1 MPKINLTENDKI
13 NLPEPDSDGLFT
25 VESRIKVDGDS
36 AELVE
41 VMGKQY
47 KTPKEKPDD
56 LFNNTETNNLLG
68 L

>member
-47 KTPKEKPDD
+47 KTPKE
-56 LFNNTETNNLLG
+56 NTH
-68 L
+68 